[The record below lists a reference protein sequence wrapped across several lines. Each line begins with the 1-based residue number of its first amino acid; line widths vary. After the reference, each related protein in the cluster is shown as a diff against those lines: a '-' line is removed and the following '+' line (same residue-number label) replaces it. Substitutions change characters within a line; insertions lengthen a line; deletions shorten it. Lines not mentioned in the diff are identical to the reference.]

1 MRSLRPL
8 ILLAALVAAD
18 RAMADPDNYVA
29 ALRGKALAIAGDCVA
44 CHTAPGGVPFAG
56 GLALTTPFG
65 AIMTPNI
72 TPDEATGIGRWS
84 RDDFARAVHE
94 GRRPNGAYLYPAFP
108 YPYYARVTRQDT
120 DSIYAYLRTLAP
132 VSNPVNRNTLPFP
145 FNIRM
150 SMMGWNALFFTPGQF
165 VPDRNRSEEF
175 NRGAYLVEGLGHCG
189 ACHTPLNALG
199 ANKADLFLQGNQ
211 IDNWTAPNIT
221 NDEQAGLGKWSV
233 DEVVQYLKTGQTR
246 STIASGPMK
255 EVVEKSTSHMP
266 DADLRAIAVYL
277 KERGQ
282 AGAPAPVPVAASD
295 PRMQVG
301 EAIFVDTCS
310 ACHTRTG
317 AGIEHLFPR
326 LAGDAIVRQA
336 DPTTLVR
343 IILTGVRGAGTDA
356 RPTSPA
362 MPSFGYRL
370 DDSQVAAVVTYI
382 RNSFGNA
389 APAVDAELVRTL
401 RGKVANPVECAASQ

>member
-18 RAMADPDNYVA
+18 RAMADPDNYFA

-282 AGAPAPVPVAASD
+282 AGAPAPAPVAASD